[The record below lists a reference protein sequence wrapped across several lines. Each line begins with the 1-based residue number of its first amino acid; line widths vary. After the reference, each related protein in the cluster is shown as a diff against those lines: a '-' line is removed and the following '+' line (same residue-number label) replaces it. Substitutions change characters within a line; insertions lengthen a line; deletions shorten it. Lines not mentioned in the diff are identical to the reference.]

1 MIYYVAEN
9 KEKKDIQKA
18 KIAAMKAKEKEK
30 STVLSGIISEFKNKA
45 IEQKIDAENLAET
58 DIIQMLKKMIAQR
71 EGSIVEFEKAGRQ
84 DLADKE
90 KREITIISEFL
101 PKMMS
106 EQESEDM
113 ALKAIEVLNAKT
125 MRDDMKHVMAWLK
138 EQSGGT
144 INMAVASKTVKS
156 NLS

>member
-1 MIYYVAEN
+1 MI
-9 KEKKDIQKA
+9 KDIQKA
-18 KIAAMKAKEKEK
+18 KITAMKAKDKEK

-71 EGSIVEFEKAGRQ
+71 EGSIIEFEKAGRQ

-90 KREITIISEFL
+90 KREIVIISEFL

-113 ALKAIEVLNAKT
+113 ALRAIETLNAKT
-125 MRDDMKHVMAWLK
+125 MKDDMKHVMAWLK

-144 INMAVASKTVKS
+144 INMAVASKTVKQ

>member
-1 MIYYVAEN
+1 MI
-9 KEKKDIQKA
+9 KDIQKA

-45 IEQKIDAENLAET
+45 IEQKIDADNLAET
-58 DIIQMLKKMIAQR
+58 DIIQMLKKMVAQR

-90 KREITIISEFL
+90 KREIVIISEFL

-113 ALKAIEVLNAKT
+113 ALKAIGTLNAKT
-125 MRDDMKHVMAWLK
+125 MKDDMKHVMAWLK

-144 INMAVASKTVKS
+144 INMAVASKTVKQ

>member
-1 MIYYVAEN
+1 MI
-9 KEKKDIQKA
+9 KDLQKA

-58 DIIQMLKKMIAQR
+58 DIIQMLKKMVAQR
-71 EGSIVEFEKAGRQ
+71 EGSISEFEKAGRQ

-90 KREITIISEFL
+90 KREIVIISEFL

-106 EQESEDM
+106 DEESEQM
-113 ALKAIEVLNAKT
+113 ALDAIEALNAT
-125 MRDDMKHVMAWLK
+125 SMRDDMKHVMAWIK
-138 EQSGGT
+138 EKSGGR
-144 INMAVASKTVKS
+144 INMAIASKTVKS
-156 NLS
+156 KLS

>member
-1 MIYYVAEN
+1 MI
-9 KEKKDIQKA
+9 KDIQKA
-18 KIAAMKAKEKEK
+18 KIKAMKAKEKEK
-30 STVLSGIISEFKNKA
+30 STVLSGVISEFKNKA

-58 DIIQMLKKMIAQR
+58 DIIQMLKKMVAQR

-90 KREITIISEFL
+90 KREIVIISEFL

-106 EQESEDM
+106 EKESEDM
-113 ALKAIEVLNAKT
+113 ALKAIETLNAKT
-125 MRDDMKHVMAWLK
+125 MKDDMKHVMAWLK

-144 INMAVASKTVKS
+144 INMAVASKTVKQ